1 MAAAALRFTR
11 VKFHIVWTLQ
21 MLEQTSQTR
30 CSRVSTM
37 ANYITRRIWM
47 SCCSVHGPQV
57 LSDRISCCDGRWHCC
72 CISLDAV
79 MYQQPGSGVRKVLRL
94 QACMCRRAADHHHSD
109 QLEGGQGG
117 AQASMHRRCGP
128 SR

>member
-1 MAAAALRFTR
+1 MAAAALRFTC

-57 LSDRISCCDGRWHCC
+57 LSDRNLLLRRPVALLLHTPGRSHVSTTRFGCEEGAQ
-72 CISLDAV
+72 ITSLHV
-79 MYQQPGSGVRKVLRL
+79 
-94 QACMCRRAADHHHSD
+94 QACSGSSSQR
-109 QLEGGQGG
+109 
-117 AQASMHRRCGP
+117 P
-128 SR
+128 T